1 MRLIVCLFLSGLLL
15 LSSNASSA
23 EKQTITK
30 KQAVELA
37 LADFSGRTLKI
48 TEQGDYF
55 IVRILQSNGR
65 IVDLKVNKVT
75 GEVKKD

>member
-37 LADFSGRTLKI
+37 LTDFSGRTLKI